1 MMGGKDEASGVYF
14 NDVWTIGSGENT
26 MTLVKENAEW
36 TPRHK
41 HCVVRALNSDTIYV
55 IGGVSADGDKQDTW
69 RSTDYGI
76 TFTMIESSSAV
87 GGLVKCISTA
97 ENEVF
102 LIDAEG
108 TRMTIEI
115 PTDPTQPL
123 IWTNVAGMCTGDQPD
138 LQRPGFSLTFMPKN
152 RKIVLG
158 GGTSGGSSTPLARWY
173 VSDVGENCD
182 ETCAAQTSS
191 ETLSCQVD
199 RMKAVRDMNNPI
211 MAIEAEGKVAGTCS
225 AGNWPSS
232 YTNRAVAPDFQPAV
246 DGCHPGGFYS
256 TCVAKVDWAQRL
268 CCCSAAGENPETM
281 CPLSASNCDEAEHWN
296 SASKRCIS
304 TPSTVTY
311 NDMWSSDDG
320 GACFTKVSNGVNS
333 NGFANSALVVLPRE
347 NGDEG
352 LLLAVGLTSDP
363 ASEHRQYY
371 SMDFGTTWNVVN
383 DLSIVGSNGRRPLDS
398 SDSAPSVVVDTIF
411 ERVILGGGTEFFS
424 ASLAPTPFHCN
435 AYCAV
440 RHETHMHTHTH
451 TIASHLHLTLS
462 LAFFTTFSPRTPT
475 PVRNTP
481 PSQQSGVER
490 CERHGDVRTPHT

>member
-1 MMGGKDEASGVYF
+1 MMGGKDETSGMYF
-14 NDVWTIGSGENT
+14 NDVWTIEPGTDT
-26 MTLVKENAEW
+26 MIKIVRSAAW
-36 TPRHK
+36 SPRHK
-41 HCVVRALNSDTIYV
+41 HCVVRALNTDTIYV
-55 IGGVSADGDKQDTW
+55 IGGVSANGAQQDTW

-76 TFTMIESSSAV
+76 TFTMIASSYGTDGGAV
-87 GGLVKCISTA
+87 GGPAKCISTA
-97 ENEVF
+97 ENKVF

-108 TRMTIEI
+108 TRMKIEI

-123 IWTNVAGMCTGDQPD
+123 VWTQIVGTCIAMAQPD
-138 LQRPGFSLTFMPKN
+138 FQRPGFSLTFMPQN
-152 RKIVLG
+152 RKIMLG
-158 GGTSGGSSTPLARWY
+158 GGSRMTSTWAEYNTKGFCVDATTDPQQGYTLA
-173 VSDVGENCD
+173 ECQAKCD
-182 ETCAAQTSS
+182 KS
-191 ETLSCQVD
+191 
-199 RMKAVRDMNNPI
+199 
-211 MAIEAEGKVAGTCS
+211 TCS
-225 AGNWPSS
+225 GINFHSRLGLCYTCTRASCGVPSNWCDWVGWGVFQHD
-232 YTNRAVAPDFQPAV
+232 TAPV
-246 DGCHPGGFYS
+246 GKH
-256 TCVAKVDWAQRL
+256 
-268 CCCSAAGENPETM
+268 
-281 CPLSASNCDEAEHWN
+281 
-296 SASKRCIS
+296 
-304 TPSTVTY
+304 

-424 ASLAPTPFHCN
+424 ASLTPTPFHCN

-481 PSQQSGVER
+481 PSGVER
-490 CERHGDVRTPHT
+490 CERHGDVRTSHT